1 MDYGKLTHSYMITAT
16 LGKAVEFYY
25 FQTELEADRAEKKLI
40 KEGYKTERE

>member
-1 MDYGKLTHSYMITAT
+1 MITAT

-25 FQTELEADRAEKKLI
+25 FETETEADRAEKKLI

>member
-1 MDYGKLTHSYMITAT
+1 MITAT

-40 KEGYKTERE
+40 KEGYATTRQ

>member
-1 MDYGKLTHSYMITAT
+1 MNFGKLTHSYMITAT

-25 FQTELEADRAEKKLI
+25 FETEIEADRAEKKLI